1 MVNYKFEQKAKVA
14 VTEELDQ
21 ALLET
26 LQSNRWSAPMIVI
39 DQFLLSS
46 DIIKKVLDVLEHAG
60 IGVVIYDKIIPE
72 PPMELIDEGARIFA
86 EKRCDCVVAVGGGS
100 VIDAARGINIVRT
113 CGGKIKDYIY
123 DKQVSSRCY
132 GLIAVPTTSGTGS
145 ELSNALVVTDV
156 EKQEKLAVLADEAV
170 SEYVILDPNL
180 PKSMPLGL
188 TIQTGLDVFS
198 HAFEAY
204 TSTLS
209 TPVVDAICEKI
220 MFLVVK
226 YLPKAVQD
234 ANDLEA
240 RRRMM
245 IAAALGGWVINNGG
259 THLAHS
265 IGHIIGAKYHIP
277 HGMACAY
284 ALPGVMYHTALVK
297 PKKVREVGNIL
308 ELGLAQELS
317 DEALGKAVS
326 EGFRAFRDDVLG
338 LKSFAELE
346 IEKEKLQELTDT
358 VIHERFAQNTPFALT
373 QDTVSEILKNYG

>member
-60 IGVVIYDKIIPE
+60 IGAVIYDKIIPE

-100 VIDAARGINIVRT
+100 VIDAARSINIVRT

-156 EKQEKLAVLADEAV
+156 EKQEKLAV

-308 ELGLAQELS
+308 EMGLAQELS

>member
-1 MVNYKFEQKAKVA
+1 M
-14 VTEELDQ
+14 
-21 ALLET
+21 
-26 LQSNRWSAPMIVI
+26 
-39 DQFLLSS
+39 
-46 DIIKKVLDVLEHAG
+46 
-60 IGVVIYDKIIPE
+60 
-72 PPMELIDEGARIFA
+72 
-86 EKRCDCVVAVGGGS
+86 
-100 VIDAARGINIVRT
+100 
-113 CGGKIKDYIY
+113 
-123 DKQVSSRCY
+123 
-132 GLIAVPTTSGTGS
+132 
-145 ELSNALVVTDV
+145 TDV

-308 ELGLAQELS
+308 EMGLAQELS

>member
-60 IGVVIYDKIIPE
+60 IGAVIYDKIIPE
-72 PPMELIDEGARIFA
+72 PPMELSDEGARIFA

-198 HAFEAY
+198 QAFEAY

-209 TPVVDAICEKI
+209 TPEVYAI
-220 MFLVVK
+220 
-226 YLPKAVQD
+226 
-234 ANDLEA
+234 
-240 RRRMM
+240 
-245 IAAALGGWVINNGG
+245 
-259 THLAHS
+259 
-265 IGHIIGAKYHIP
+265 
-277 HGMACAY
+277 
-284 ALPGVMYHTALVK
+284 
-297 PKKVREVGNIL
+297 
-308 ELGLAQELS
+308 
-317 DEALGKAVS
+317 
-326 EGFRAFRDDVLG
+326 
-338 LKSFAELE
+338 
-346 IEKEKLQELTDT
+346 
-358 VIHERFAQNTPFALT
+358 
-373 QDTVSEILKNYG
+373 

>member
-1 MVNYKFEQKAKVA
+1 MADYKFEQKAKVT
-14 VTEELDQ
+14 VTKDLSQ
-21 ALLET
+21 TLLET
-26 LQSNRWSAPMIVI
+26 LQGNRWSAPMIVI
-39 DQFLLSS
+39 DQFLLES
-46 DIIKKVLDVLEHAG
+46 DIIKKVLELLEQSG
-60 IGVVIYDKIIPE
+60 IGAVIYDKVVPE
-72 PPMELIDEGARIFA
+72 PPMELIDKGAQIFA
-86 EKRCDCVVAVGGGS
+86 EKKCDCVVAIGGGS

-113 CGGKIKDYIY
+113 CGGRIKDYIY
-123 DKQVSSRCY
+123 DKQASVRCF

-156 EKQEKLAVLADEAV
+156 ENQEKLAVLADEAV

-180 PKSMPLGL
+180 PKSMPPGL

-226 YLPKAVQD
+226 YLPKAVRD
-234 ANDLEA
+234 GNDLEA
-240 RRRMM
+240 RQRMM
-245 IAAALGGWVINNGG
+245 VAAALGGWVINNGG

-297 PKKVREVGNIL
+297 PEKARETGNIL
-308 ELGLAQELS
+308 ELGLAPDLTPQE
-317 DEALGKAVS
+317 LGKALS

-338 LKSFAELE
+338 LRSFAERNIDKADLQ
-346 IEKEKLQELTDT
+346 KLTES
-358 VIHERFAQNTPFALT
+358 VIQERFAQNTPFALT
-373 QDTVSEILKNYG
+373 EDVVSGILENYG

>member
-1 MVNYKFEQKAKVA
+1 M
-14 VTEELDQ
+14 
-21 ALLET
+21 
-26 LQSNRWSAPMIVI
+26 
-39 DQFLLSS
+39 
-46 DIIKKVLDVLEHAG
+46 
-60 IGVVIYDKIIPE
+60 
-72 PPMELIDEGARIFA
+72 
-86 EKRCDCVVAVGGGS
+86 
-100 VIDAARGINIVRT
+100 RT